1 MKLSATAREELR
13 RKLREHPDLT
23 NFLPNKSAVS
33 SLSKQELL
41 DVSLKLGIDVNSIV
55 KSVQI
60 SSHGMAAVL
69 EPEELELWEHSEK
82 HPAFKGVFEFN
93 LVFEVLG
100 QKVER
105 RARLNYSWTPEWEYF
120 DLVQGRVM
128 VGWPGNTIGPV
139 EVLAVPE
146 GERWTTS
153 AGGRSVKIKKTP
165 VWTKI
170 DLLEDGV
177 LSDAV
182 LDTIDDAID
191 AACRAEDAERRR
203 EHGR

>member
-1 MKLSATAREELR
+1 MKLSAAAREEIR

-41 DVSLKLGIDVNSIV
+41 DVSLKLNIDVNSIV
-55 KSVQI
+55 KSEQI
-60 SSHGMAAVL
+60 SNHMAAVL

-82 HPAFKGVFEFN
+82 HPAFTGVFEFN
-93 LVFEVLG
+93 LVVELLG

-105 RARLNYSWTPEWEYF
+105 RARLKYSWTPGWEYF

-139 EVLAVPE
+139 EVLAVPG

-153 AGGRSVKIKKTP
+153 AGGRSVKVKKTP

-170 DLLEDGV
+170 DLLDDGV
-177 LSDAV
+177 LSDAA
-182 LDTIDDAID
+182 LDAIDDAID
-191 AACRAEDAERRR
+191 ALCRTEDAERRR
-203 EHGR
+203 EYGQ